1 MLTLKSEVGLK
12 TKAVYGAKDREAL
25 KRISAEILPDL
36 TDRVAKLRDYH
47 RSLWL
52 EIHQPPGWEV
62 MDLRYGAL
70 LARIDTTRV
79 RLDDYLAGNLPRI
92 AELEEE
98 RLPWQGR
105 EGVADL
111 ICNSYD
117 RIVSASRLAYS
128 YKM

>member
-1 MLTLKSEVGLK
+1 MYFRAASK
-12 TKAVYGAKDREAL
+12 TSDYYDRE
-25 KRISAEILPDL
+25 STFDL
-36 TDRVAKLRDYH
+36 AARVSDLRHDH
-47 RSLWL
+47 RDLWL
-52 EIHQPPGWEV
+52 SLHQPFGWEV

-70 LARIDTTRV
+70 LMRIDTARLRLEDYLTG
-79 RLDDYLAGNLPRI
+79 RLDSIP
-92 AELEEE
+92 ELERE

-117 RIVSASRLAYS
+117 RIVSASRLAYP